1 MSKLEFLSDDNK
13 NYIDYLKELLQYY
26 DLKKKYNQYI
36 NTIKNKIIN
45 SNNDIQVKKK
55 LYAMTKF
62 KCINCGKEGGMIF
75 NNTNNTL
82 IAQCGNKAQPC
93 DLNINIKKKKYNK
106 LDDEILFVNKLIID
120 IKNLI
125 IRTKLDYLFNYIT
138 QEKAV
143 EIFDENKKK
152 LEEYLIYYNEL
163 ILLYKNIINNEDD
176 LYEINTIIS
185 ELNEFVLELKE
196 YNILY
201 NNESERE
208 ILKTMVDL
216 NNNKIKNLDLKLLNK
231 KYKYNSIIKDDYY
244 DNNRLYQKKYLIKDL
259 EFIKS

>member
-1 MSKLEFLSDDNK
+1 M
-13 NYIDYLKELLQYY
+13 I
-26 DLKKKYNQYI
+26 
-36 NTIKNKIIN
+36 IK
-45 SNNDIQVKKK
+45 
-55 LYAMTKF
+55 
-62 KCINCGKEGGMIF
+62 
-75 NNTNNTL
+75 
-82 IAQCGNKAQPC
+82 
-93 DLNINIKKKKYNK
+93 
-106 LDDEILFVNKLIID
+106 
-120 IKNLI
+120 
-125 IRTKLDYLFNYIT
+125 TKLDYLFNYIT
-138 QEKAV
+138 QEKTV

-208 ILKTMVDL
+208 ILKTIVDL

-244 DNNRLYQKKYLIKDL
+244 DNNRLYQKKYIIKDL